1 MYITILNIK
10 KKIKIDKGFK
20 MAVVEKFKLI
30 LLIQNYIKEMLKLT
44 ENFPR
49 NGKIVR
55 EELIKDSFEILN
67 KVSIGNN
74 SHNKKLKKTLADEA
88 IGDLKVTEF
97 LIEVCEE
104 NKYINSKNSYKL
116 KNDLTEIMK
125 CLVGWRK
132 SL

>member
-1 MYITILNIK
+1 
-10 KKIKIDKGFK
+10 

-30 LLIQNYIKEMLKLT
+30 LLIQNYIKEMLKFT

-55 EELIKDSFEILN
+55 EELIRDSFEILN

-74 SHNKKLKKTLADEA
+74 SH
-88 IGDLKVTEF
+88 
-97 LIEVCEE
+97 

>member
-1 MYITILNIK
+1 MTS
-10 KKIKIDKGFK
+10 F
-20 MAVVEKFKLI
+20 
-30 LLIQNYIKEMLKLT
+30 
-44 ENFPR
+44 
-49 NGKIVR
+49 
-55 EELIKDSFEILN
+55 LIKQERNFI
-67 KVSIGNN
+67 ITPQAIYIF
-74 SHNKKLKKTLADEA
+74 HNKKLKKTLADEA

>member
-1 MYITILNIK
+1 
-10 KKIKIDKGFK
+10 

-30 LLIQNYIKEMLKLT
+30 LLIQNYIKEMLKFT

-55 EELIKDSFEILN
+55 EELIRDSFEILN

-88 IGDLKVTEF
+88 IGDLKVTEI